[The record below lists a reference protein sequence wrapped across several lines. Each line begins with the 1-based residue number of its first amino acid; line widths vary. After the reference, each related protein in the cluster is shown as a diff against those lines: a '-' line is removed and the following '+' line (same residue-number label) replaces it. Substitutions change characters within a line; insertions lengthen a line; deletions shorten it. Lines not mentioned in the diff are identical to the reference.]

1 MLVRIAS
8 ELEATG
14 AVRFSMEP
22 SSGFSKAI
30 LSHKRKEPKC
40 GLTQEDYL
48 TRSSGALK
56 QSLRL
61 HGVKNDNTISLCQ
74 VR

>member
-40 GLTQEDYL
+40 GLNKKIIAQDPAGRENSPYAYT
-48 TRSSGALK
+48 
-56 QSLRL
+56 
-61 HGVKNDNTISLCQ
+61 V
-74 VR
+74 